1 MERYLFLDAIYGNAF
16 VDPYLVSLQYSPLR
30 NSLKRWR
37 MRTDLM
43 ISIIVCIGSA
53 VLVKFLSFKLIPDNI
68 SSFKKVFAGIFSWIF
83 FLGTVAWMILFG
95 DTLAEW
101 LISPEDGLSLSILIS
116 SVVFLSVYFLSFR
129 SNAPYPATEFLIFAL
144 YSRGL

>member
-1 MERYLFLDAIYGNAF
+1 
-16 VDPYLVSLQYSPLR
+16 
-30 NSLKRWR
+30 

-116 SVVFLSVYFLSFR
+116 SVVFLSVYFLEILLMRLLLF
-129 SNAPYPATEFLIFAL
+129 FAL
-144 YSRGL
+144 LYKSLFLFLSAWSLFLFSQASLQ